1 MALTLQDIEQLF
13 LNADIAPT
21 TASPS
26 ATCAT
31 RCRPPRWPSATT
43 PAPN

>member
-13 LNADIAPT
+13 AERGHRSDGESVSHLRHAH
-21 TASPS
+21 
-26 ATCAT
+26 
-31 RCRPPRWPSATT
+31 RPPRWPSATT